1 MKYYETHF
9 EEYTDIISKHLK
21 NAIVDDTDVRL
32 YNEITKM
39 FPEKVKDLGNVILY
53 GPAGSGKY
61 SFALYLIQKYSSSK
75 LKYDKKIKLQ
85 SDKLCFNYRIS
96 DIHYEIDFQLLGC
109 SSKTIWHE
117 LFLQIIDI
125 ISVKTEKIGIIL
137 CKNFYS
143 VNNELLDIF
152 YSYIQ
157 EYNHPYSNIQIKF
170 FFIMENISFLPNN
183 ILNSC
188 RIIGLKSKTG
198 FIHGGG
204 DIYLKS
210 NIRKSF
216 GGRDGGLHKMRFG
229 DIVDKKTNNSA
240 YLNKGAGDGDITQST
255 LQIICNNIIQ
265 DIYKFKNV
273 SCGGGDNNFVEFR
286 EHIYDI
292 LVYNLDVFECI
303 WFVIAEFKG
312 QLCDDF
318 FNKHLFVFFQQYNN
332 NYRPIYHLENIF
344 LKMV

>member
-9 EEYTDIISKHLK
+9 EEYTDIISKHLN
-21 NAIVDDTDVRL
+21 NAIVDDTAARH
-32 YNEITKM
+32 YNEIIKM
-39 FPEKVKDLGNVILY
+39 FPENVKDLGNVILY

-61 SFALYLIQKYSSSK
+61 SYALYLIQKYSSSK

-188 RIIGLKSKTG
+188 RIISLGSKTG
-198 FIHGGG
+198 FVPGGG

-216 GGRDGGLHKMRFG
+216 GGKDRRVPSSHSRKCY
-229 DIVDKKTNNSA
+229 KTNNSA
-240 YLNKGAGDGDITQST
+240 YLNKSDGGDVTQST

-265 DIYKFKNV
+265 DIHKFKKV

-303 WFVIAEFKG
+303 WFVIAEFKE
-312 QLCDDF
+312 QLPDDF
-318 FNKHLFVFFQQYNN
+318 LNKHLFVFFQQYNN

-344 LKMV
+344 LKMVMG